1 MKYTRIDIK
10 SADDLPNTMGNY
22 YVHKKQKSNW
32 DLDSYYFASDRIPIW
47 LEDIDWYLIED
58 TEPSYPESFLYW
70 LVFEDHLYFPQEE
83 NGNNVWYDYERD
95 CYKTLNDVYDVWLN
109 EIKDK

>member
-1 MKYTRIDIK
+1 MKDWKLIAEKSKELIEILDRYFVSKNRPSLDELIDSEELKYDIK
-10 SADDLPNTMGNY
+10 E
-22 YVHKKQKSNW
+22 
-32 DLDSYYFASDRIPIW
+32 
-47 LEDIDWYLIED
+47 LESQEED
-58 TEPSYPESFLYW
+58 TEISYPESFLYW